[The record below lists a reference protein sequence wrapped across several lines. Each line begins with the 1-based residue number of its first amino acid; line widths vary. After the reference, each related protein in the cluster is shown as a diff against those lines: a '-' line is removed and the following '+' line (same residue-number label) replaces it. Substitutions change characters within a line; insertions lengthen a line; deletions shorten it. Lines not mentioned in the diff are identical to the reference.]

1 MRLPVFVVVVSRLSF
16 VVSLYQHSEGPATLW
31 RVKQQQGFW
40 ELSRPDLALV
50 VPRGL
55 VPFACWSRSIPRSR
69 SLLSYRDD
77 SVLLSWQHSNPQ
89 GSAEVSAEA
98 CPPTATPLKGERLVL
113 LHLVLLAPSLPVSSL
128 QPAWD
133 RKGQQGLQTR
143 IQLPR
148 DQDRGPGSAG
158 GPQNNQVG
166 PGAVCKQR
174 LKLKL
179 CDNIRS
185 KRILNPKSSIEKKT
199 WNSSI
204 FNQTWPFSMR
214 TTQQLEM
221 FV

>member
-55 VPFACWSRSIPRSR
+55 VPFACWSRSIPHSR

-89 GSAEVSAEA
+89 GSAEVSARA
-98 CPPTATPLKGERLVL
+98 CPPRNSFRGNAPCSFTSCCWHPLCLY
-113 LHLVLLAPSLPVSSL
+113 PVCSRPGTL
-128 QPAWD
+128 G
-133 RKGQQGLQTR
+133 RQGLQTR

-158 GPQNNQVG
+158 GPLLTLMFSCLI
-166 PGAVCKQR
+166 AMSK
-174 LKLKL
+174 
-179 CDNIRS
+179 S
-185 KRILNPKSSIEKKT
+185 KRHCPAIAVFCSHILIKLS
-199 WNSSI
+199 
-204 FNQTWPFSMR
+204 
-214 TTQQLEM
+214 
-221 FV
+221 